1 MNILKRLICKILK
14 WIEEIIMKLTMQ
26 IDTEVHLPSFCDDVG
41 YFVGAD
47 NVTIVQGDSF
57 NPTEGVYATDGRCG
71 RLPYD
76 VSPSSIDTCEVG
88 THILKYSTVEFY
100 KNRKVTVTQASAPII
115 SGMSAITV
123 EVGETVNTLN
133 GVTAADAHGNTVAV
147 TCLEGSTVTY
157 NVRGTYTL
165 HYTAEDSCG
174 NIGTAERIVTI
185 LAGSFSGVADASVNQ
200 GIGFNLTDGVVATDY
215 QGNTIPFTV
224 TPSTFAPC
232 QLGEQTF
239 IYSAQG
245 VESVTRTITVNAI
258 ADPTISGIDT
268 TIEVGVGEEFD
279 PLQGVTAVD
288 GNGNAVSVTVALIPT
303 A

>member
-1 MNILKRLICKILK
+1 
-14 WIEEIIMKLTMQ
+14 MKLTMQ
-26 IDTEVHLPSFCDDVG
+26 TDTEVHLPSFCDDVG

-47 NVTIVQGDSF
+47 NITIMQGDAF
-57 NPTEGVYATDGRCG
+57 DPTEGVYATDGHCG

-100 KNRKVTVTQASAPII
+100 KKRKVTVTQASAPII
-115 SGMSAITV
+115 SGTSAITAG
-123 EVGETVNTLN
+123 VGESVNTLN
-133 GVTAADAHGNTVAV
+133 DVTATDAHGNTVAV

-157 NVRGTYTL
+157 NAKGTYTL
-165 HYTAEDSCG
+165 HYTAEDGCG

-200 GIGFNLTDGVVATDY
+200 GIGFNLTDGVVAQDY
-215 QGNTIPFTV
+215 QGNTVPFTV

-239 IYSAQG
+239 TYSAQG
-245 VESVTRTITVNAI
+245 VESVTRTITVNTI
-258 ADPTISGIDT
+258 ADPTISGIST

-279 PLQGVTAVD
+279 PLDGVTAVD
-288 GNGNAVSVTVALIPT
+288 GNGNTITVTVVLEP
-303 A
+303 